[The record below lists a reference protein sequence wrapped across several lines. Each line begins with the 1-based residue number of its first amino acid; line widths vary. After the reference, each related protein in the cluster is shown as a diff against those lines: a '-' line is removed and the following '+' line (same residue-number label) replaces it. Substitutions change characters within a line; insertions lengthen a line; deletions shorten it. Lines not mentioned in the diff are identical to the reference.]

1 MKEKPKLTFTDEE
14 YEWMSENRDG
24 VISMLRFMAKTM
36 RENYEKRLLDP
47 YTLMQEKDFKI
58 FWNTITDYAHE
69 NKISVDINALP
80 FYEDMAKKLSKKY
93 GIDVYKFNDEYIG
106 DQGVYCILIL
116 DRIFEGDLKENVNE

>member
-1 MKEKPKLTFTDEE
+1 
-14 YEWMSENRDG
+14 
-24 VISMLRFMAKTM
+24 
-36 RENYEKRLLDP
+36 
-47 YTLMQEKDFKI
+47 MQEKDFKI
-58 FWNTITDYAHE
+58 FWNTIADYAHE

-116 DRIFEGDLKENVNE
+116 DRIFEGDLKENVNEWFKAYWKRPCACVWNWHGVTGGLRIRLTQGARSKKPVQGMVSEKI